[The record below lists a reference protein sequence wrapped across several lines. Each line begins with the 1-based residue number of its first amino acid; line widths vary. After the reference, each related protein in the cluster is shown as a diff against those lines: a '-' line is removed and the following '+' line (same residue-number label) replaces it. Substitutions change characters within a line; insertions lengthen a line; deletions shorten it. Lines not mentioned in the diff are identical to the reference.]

1 MIIPI
6 LVLTEYLRKRS
17 NKLLS
22 ASIQRHQNCPIAP
35 PEWLRSSVICA
46 SYLSSACCLIICPS
60 FQPPL
65 LLLLLLSLCPLYHG
79 VSTKLPPHLQPHF
92 GDPGTLANHPLAE
105 RGHMSHDY
113 ASSVSNA
120 VKQLRRCREFLPQR
134 LISRF
139 KNMVDSNS
147 PARSIPFEP
156 LMPRQETELHAQS

>member
-1 MIIPI
+1 MSDSVAINFHLPPSKD
-6 LVLTEYLRKRS
+6 TRS
-17 NKLLS
+17 
-22 ASIQRHQNCPIAP
+22 CPIAP
-35 PEWLRSSVICA
+35 PELLKSSVICA

-65 LLLLLLSLCPLYHG
+65 LLLLLSLCPLYHG
-79 VSTKLPPHLQPHF
+79 VSTKLFPYLQPHF

-105 RGHMSHDY
+105 RCHMSHDY
-113 ASSVSNA
+113 ASPVCNA
-120 VKQLRRCREFLPQR
+120 VKQLRRCREFPPQR

-139 KNMVDSNS
+139 KNMVDGNS